1 MPGPKLNVRAA
12 AIIALLGI
20 VGALVGVAT
29 GLYLAR
35 TGKPWFR
42 AEMELALLPG
52 PDVPA
57 EEISN
62 YWEALA
68 RGQAPRI
75 AAEVLD
81 QPRWAAGA
89 AQAAGVEEGAVLI
102 TAGVVTD
109 TTLIT
114 VGGEAPS
121 AEAAEAAVTAAVT
134 EATPLAQS
142 VSGPFVLQVVQ
153 PAQGTAVSQTTPDSQ
168 VVAVA
173 GVAGLVV
180 GAGAAVLFVRRRGST
195 TGAAAPTPR
204 PGGGQ
209 SGGGLRPGPAPQRPP
224 APHRQDGP
232 PGRPPVGLRPGAA
245 PLSPHQRP

>member
-1 MPGPKLNVRAA
+1 MPGSKLNLRAA
-12 AIIALLGI
+12 AVIALLGI
-20 VGALVGVAT
+20 VGALVGVAV

-52 PDVPA
+52 PDVPP

-81 QPRWAAGA
+81 QPRWIPGA
-89 AQAAGVEEGAVLI
+89 AAAAGVDEGAVLI

-121 AEAAEAAVTAAVT
+121 PEAAEAAVTAAVT

-153 PAQGTAVSQTTPDSQ
+153 PAQGTATSQTTPDSQ

-173 GVAGLVV
+173 GLAGLVV
-180 GAGAAVLFVRRRGST
+180 GAGLAVLVVRRRGGGSPT
-195 TGAAAPTPR
+195 AAGGAPTGAP
-204 PGGGQ
+204 
-209 SGGGLRPGPAPQRPP
+209 GGLRPGAPSPRPGV
-224 APHRQDGP
+224 PHRPDGH

-245 PLSPHQRP
+245 PLAPHQRQP

>member
-1 MPGPKLNVRAA
+1 MPGTKLNVRAA

-20 VGALVGVAT
+20 VGALVGVAV

-35 TGKPWFR
+35 SGKPWFR

-81 QPRWAAGA
+81 QPRWIPGA
-89 AQAAGVEEGAVLI
+89 AQAAGVDEGAVLI

-153 PAQGTAVSQTTPDSQ
+153 PAQGTAASQTTPDSQ

-173 GVAGLVV
+173 GLAGLVV
-180 GAGAAVLFVRRRGST
+180 GAGAAVLFVRRRGAGPRS
-195 TGAAAPTPR
+195 APNP
-204 PGGGQ
+204 PIGGGQ
-209 SGGGLRPGPAPQRPP
+209 GGGGLRPGPAPQHPQGPP
-224 APHRQDGP
+224 HQDGP

-245 PLSPHQRP
+245 PLSPHQRR

>member
-1 MPGPKLNVRAA
+1 MPGSKFSVRAA
-12 AIIALLGI
+12 AIVALLGI
-20 VGALVGVAT
+20 VGALVGVAV

-81 QPRWAAGA
+81 QPRWIPGA
-89 AQAAGVEEGAVLI
+89 AKAAGVEEGAVLI

-173 GVAGLVV
+173 GLAGLVV
-180 GAGAAVLFVRRRGST
+180 GAGAAVLFVRRRPGERP
-195 TGAAAPTPR
+195 AAPNVPTGG
-204 PGGGQ
+204 PG
-209 SGGGLRPGPAPQRPP
+209 GGGLRPGPAPQRHPGPP
-224 APHRQDGP
+224 RQDGP
-232 PGRPPVGLRPGAA
+232 HGRPPVGLRPGAA
-245 PLSPHQRP
+245 PLSPHQRH

>member
-1 MPGPKLNVRAA
+1 MPGTKLTVRAA
-12 AIIALLGI
+12 AMIALIGV
-20 VGALVGVAT
+20 VGAMIGVAV

-52 PDVPA
+52 PDVPPA
-57 EEISN
+57 EISN

-81 QPRWAAGA
+81 QPRWIPGA

-121 AEAAEAAVTAAVT
+121 AEAAEAAVTAAVA

-153 PAQGTAVSQTTPDSQ
+153 PAQGTAVSQTTPASQ
-168 VVAVA
+168 VVSVA
-173 GVAGLVV
+173 GLAGLVV
-180 GAGAAVLFVRRRGST
+180 GAGAAVLVVRRRSGT
-195 TGAAAPTPR
+195 PAAPTG
-204 PGGGQ
+204 PGVQGGR
-209 SGGGLRPGPAPQRPP
+209 GPLHPGPAPYRP
-224 APHRQDGP
+224 APRQDGP
-232 PGRPPVGLRPGAA
+232 PGRPPVGVRPGGQSG
-245 PLSPHQRP
+245 PPPQ